1 MFNLQMRN
9 DIYFTAFETRR
20 DLKIKIL
27 QLILDQK
34 ANKIIYKG
42 DPREIKYKLLKKI
55 IPINTDKSEINK
67 FVKIDETL
75 SIRDNFNNFID
86 NIGDNPCLIYKK

>member
-9 DIYFTAFETRR
+9 EIYFTAFDSQRA
-20 DLKIKIL
+20 LKTKIL
-27 QLILDQK
+27 QLIMNQK

-55 IPINTDKSEINK
+55 IPAETDKSEITK
-67 FVKIDETL
+67 IIKIDDSI

-86 NIGDNPCLIYKK
+86 NIGDKPCLIYKM

>member
-9 DIYFTAFETRR
+9 DIYFTAFDSQR
-20 DLKIKIL
+20 DLKQKIL
-27 QLILDQK
+27 QFILNQK

-55 IPINTDKSEINK
+55 IPAETDKSEIDQI
-67 FVKIDETL
+67 VKIDESL

-86 NIGDNPCLIYKK
+86 NIGDKPCLIYKV